1 MRREKIR
8 RPRPAPLKRGP
19 LVLLGDGVLLFLV
32 LAGAVG
38 SFCAGVGDAP
48 LSDAGHKLDHGGVVI
63 PHQIGLVPGHEA
75 PEGGIPLKGVQL
87 CER

>member
-38 SFCAGVGDAP
+38 SFCTAFTLDVSLPLVYAGCA
-48 LSDAGHKLDHGGVVI
+48 LCALIFLAVVCSETKFSF
-63 PHQIGLVPGHEA
+63 LRKKRVD
-75 PEGGIPLKGVQL
+75 KV
-87 CER
+87 